1 MISLSPECVWIFR
14 PDVRNLCLLRSNWSE
29 QMSNKVGDL
38 EQLETE
44 VDHVLGE
51 EFEHKP
57 VPKTARRTTFS
68 VSMVWIGFPMII
80 TGAMTGSILVAG
92 MGFKSALIAMLIG
105 NALMFAYVG
114 ALGILGTSRG
124 FNFALLASVVFGKK
138 GYIFASSLLS
148 TLLLGWYAVQTGI
161 TGNLIHTAY
170 NLDYLTMTIIAGLL
184 YLGITFIGIRG
195 LHWIGVISVPL
206 FIVLG
211 GWVAFHS
218 GSIAGWDKVVAY
230 PGVKADM
237 PMAFGIGLT
246 IVLALFVDAGTVA
259 ADFNR
264 WAADTKGS
272 LIATFCAFPF
282 ANLFAMLVGGIMT
295 AALALPSP
303 QPFGLDNMFGY
314 MVSQNSGLLSVIAF
328 IFLFINLGS
337 VCAHCLYNSAV
348 GWSRIAKS
356 HMRLLAVILAVAGIA
371 IAAANV
377 WALFIPWLSLLGIL
391 VPPIGAIVIADLFI
405 VRPAAEIDA
414 DWRPQTFIAWG
425 VGSLVAFGVENLAP
439 QYSTALSAFI
449 AGGLCYL
456 ALSFGTASKSGNRI
470 QPAKR

>member
-1 MISLSPECVWIFR
+1 MT
-14 PDVRNLCLLRSNWSE
+14 
-29 QMSNKVGDL
+29 NKAVDL
-38 EQLETE
+38 ERLETE
-44 VDHVLGE
+44 VDHVLGDE
-51 EFEHKP
+51 YEHHP
-57 VPKTARRTTFS
+57 VPRTARRTTFS

-105 NALMFAYVG
+105 NALMFVYVG

-138 GYIFASSLLS
+138 GYIFASTLLS

-170 NLDYLTMTIIAGLL
+170 NLDYLTMTIIAGVL
-184 YLGITFIGIRG
+184 YLGITFVGIRG

-206 FIVLG
+206 FVVLG

-218 GSIAGWDKVVAY
+218 GSTAGWDKVVAY
-230 PGVKADM
+230 AGVKPDM

-246 IVLALFVDAGTVA
+246 IVLTLFVDAGTVA

-314 MVSQNSGLLSVIAF
+314 MLAQHSGLLSAIAF

-356 HMRLLAVILAVAGIA
+356 HMRLLAVILAVAGIV

-405 VRPAAEIDA
+405 VRPAAEIEA
-414 DWRPQTFIAWG
+414 DWRPRALIAWG
-425 VGSLVAFGVENLAP
+425 AGSLVAFGVENLAP

-456 ALSFGTASKSGNRI
+456 ALSFGTASKTGNRI
-470 QPAKR
+470 QPAKL